1 MRFRNLF
8 VSFLVCM
15 SFALPLA
22 MAQQFSSLEE
32 RMSSSD
38 FKAAGLDKLTPD
50 ELARLNNFVRKEVD
64 NKTAQARAAA
74 GNNSAQNQDNFG
86 FHTDRGKRD
95 SLVTRIAGKFTG
107 WTGNTVF
114 TLNNGQVWQ
123 QVDSA
128 AQFEGISLQ
137 DPEVTISPSF
147 MGSWMLRVNGYN
159 SQVRVKR
166 IK

>member
-1 MRFRNLF
+1 MRFRHLLA
-8 VSFLVCM
+8 SFLVCL
-15 SFALPLA
+15 SFAVPLA

-50 ELARLNNFVRKEVD
+50 ELARLNDFVKKEVD
-64 NKTAQARAAA
+64 NRTAQARAAA
-74 GNNSAQNQDNFG
+74 GRNSDKDPNNFG
-86 FHTDRGKRD
+86 FHTDRGERD

-123 QVDSA
+123 QVDSS
-128 AQFEGISLQ
+128 AQFEGINLQ
-137 DPEVTISPSF
+137 NPEVTISPSF
-147 MGSWMLRVNGYN
+147 MGSWMLGVKGYN